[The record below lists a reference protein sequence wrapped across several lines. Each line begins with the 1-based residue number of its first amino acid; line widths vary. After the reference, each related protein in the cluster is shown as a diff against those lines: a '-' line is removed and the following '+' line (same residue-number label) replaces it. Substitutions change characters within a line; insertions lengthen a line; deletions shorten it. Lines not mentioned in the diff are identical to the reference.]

1 MKTSIFIDLIT
12 LYKYEIKKAKKISQK
27 EIKSVDKYLGLRY
40 IGFTR
45 LI

>member
-12 LYKYEIKKAKKISQK
+12 LYKYEIKNAKKISQK
-27 EIKSVDKYLGLRY
+27 EIKSIDKYLRVRY
-40 IGFTR
+40 IDVTR